1 MMYRFRSLALAVLLC
16 STSTAVAGLYLSPFG
31 AVFQPNNKNW
41 QSVDS
46 AMSAKEYRNSSR
58 QNLRLARKSARKLI
72 LRATSSM
79 GIPEQGAVLT
89 GAALGLVME
98 GAKFNLN
105 ESKTMALEL
114 DEVASEDPAISLKFR
129 LEW

>member
-1 MMYRFRSLALAVLLC
+1 MMYRFRSLALAALLC
-16 STSTAVAGLYLSPFG
+16 STSTAVAELYLSPFG